1 VLGDVSF
8 GLGLTVLPVSI
19 AVAIQRYRLYD
30 IDRIISRTLVYTL
43 VVGLLLGAFLLLVLV
58 LSTLS
63 YLAGDS
69 PAVVAIST
77 LLSAA
82 LFRPLLLRVRSVI
95 DRRFNRARYDAV
107 KTLESFSQRLRSEVD
122 IESLTRDLT
131 RVVAQTMQPAAVS
144 LWLRATQGQPR

>member
-1 VLGDVSF
+1 MLGDVSF